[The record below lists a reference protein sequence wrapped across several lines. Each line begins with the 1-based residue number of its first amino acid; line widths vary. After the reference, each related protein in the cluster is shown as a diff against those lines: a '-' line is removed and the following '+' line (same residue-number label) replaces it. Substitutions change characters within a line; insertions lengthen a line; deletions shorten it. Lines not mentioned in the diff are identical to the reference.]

1 MFLVKSGTRELAM
14 KSIRKSKMKTDSN
27 EMQVLM
33 KLIHKNII
41 KLHEIIDD
49 PGSDDIFL
57 VMDYL

>member
-1 MFLVKSGTRELAM
+1 M

-57 VMDYL
+57 VMYYL